1 MTKSQDWYFRV
12 NEYCQTISETY
23 NVPLIK
29 VAGIMSALSPK
40 NTFASNVKSLE
51 AFIRTK
57 GNCKVSTYN
66 GQKIKALTILNSP
79 DSITIDEV
87 KKILGGLKTMAFFD
101 NMLRPETSQD
111 VTIDLWMIRHFDIK
125 GSLTPKR
132 YKDASNKIKDLA
144 KELNLLPHQVQAK
157 LWVDIRGNAW

>member
-1 MTKSQDWYFRV
+1 MTAQNWYFQV
-12 NEYCQTISETY
+12 NDYCNTLVELHNI
-23 NVPLIK
+23 PLIK
-29 VAGIMSALSPK
+29 VAGIMSALSPN
-40 NTFASNVKSLE
+40 NTFNSNVKSLE
-51 AFIRTK
+51 AFLRTK

-66 GQKIKALTILNSP
+66 AQKNKALTILNSS

-87 KKILGGLKTMAFFD
+87 KKILGGLKTQAFFD
-101 NMLRPETSQD
+101 NILRPETSQD
-111 VTIDLWMIRHFDIK
+111 VTIDLWMIRHFGIK

-144 KELNLLPHQVQAK
+144 NSLNLLPHQVQAK